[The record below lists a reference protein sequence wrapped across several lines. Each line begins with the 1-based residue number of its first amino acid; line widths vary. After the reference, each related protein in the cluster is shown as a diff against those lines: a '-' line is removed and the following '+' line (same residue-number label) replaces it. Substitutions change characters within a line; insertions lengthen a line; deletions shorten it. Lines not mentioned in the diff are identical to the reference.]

1 MMKLGGRKQKVMHEV
16 SIDLYPTW
24 VWSSH
29 ITLRGHKR
37 VLKWVWHCIGLRIYS
52 KNIGQ
57 PEISIIQLLGAG

>member
-16 SIDLYPTW
+16 SIDLYPIW

-29 ITLRGHKR
+29 TALCGHKQ
-37 VLKWVWHCIGLRIYS
+37 VLKRVWDYISLRIYS

-57 PEISIIQLLGAG
+57 PEISLI